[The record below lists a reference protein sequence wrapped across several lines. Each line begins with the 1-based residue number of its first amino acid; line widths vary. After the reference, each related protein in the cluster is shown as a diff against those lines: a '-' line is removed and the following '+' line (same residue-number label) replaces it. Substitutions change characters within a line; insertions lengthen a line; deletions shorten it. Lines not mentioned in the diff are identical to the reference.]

1 MIEIY
6 KKFKKFQKKIKSNNL
21 TIGAWMQISS
31 TEIADILSSNEQ
43 FDWICVDLEHGN
55 FGYEKL
61 SDIFRIIQLN
71 GKIPFARLKSCDV
84 NQAQQVLDLGAMG
97 LIIPKI
103 NNSKEINLLIDS
115 VSHPPKGFRGH
126 AFFRANMFGKYF
138 SEYNRVLKKP
148 IIIAMIETKEGL
160 NSINEI
166 LKIKQLDGIFVG
178 PYDLSASLGS
188 IGNFKSKLFIN
199 SIKKITLASKNHKK
213 ILGIHVVQNSKKD
226 LKKYISKG
234 FKFIAYSMDSV
245 ILGSLK

>member
-6 KKFKKFQKKIKSNNL
+6 KKFNRLKEKIKNNNL
-21 TIGAWMQISS
+21 SLGSWMQIPS
-31 TEIADILSSNEQ
+31 TEIADIFSSNNK

-71 GKIPFARLKSCDV
+71 GKIPFARLKSCDT
-84 NQAQQVLDLGAMG
+84 NQAQKVLDLGAMG

-103 NNSKEINLLIDS
+103 NNTKEINLIVEA
-115 VSHPPKGFRGH
+115 VSHPPKGSRGH

-138 SEYNRVLKKP
+138 FEYNKIFKTP

-160 NSINEI
+160 ESIDEI
-166 LKIKQLDGIFVG
+166 LQVKKLDGIFVG
-178 PYDLSASLGS
+178 PYDLSASLGI
-188 IGNFKSKLFIN
+188 IGDFKSKKFN
-199 SIKKITLASKNHKK
+199 YSIKKIIVSSKKYKK
-213 ILGIHVVQNSKKD
+213 TLGIHVVENSNKE
-226 LKKYISKG
+226 LKNYISKG

-245 ILGSLK
+245 ILRLQK

>member
-6 KKFKKFQKKIKSNNL
+6 KKFNRLKEKIKNNNL
-21 TIGAWMQISS
+21 SLGSWMQIPS
-31 TEIADILSSNEQ
+31 TEIADIFSSNNK

-71 GKIPFARLKSCDV
+71 GKIPFARLKSCDT
-84 NQAQQVLDLGAMG
+84 NQAQKVLDLGAMG

-103 NNSKEINLLIDS
+103 NNTKEINLIVEA
-115 VSHPPKGFRGH
+115 VSHPPKGSRGH

-138 SEYNRVLKKP
+138 FEYNKIFKTP

-160 NSINEI
+160 EWIDEI
-166 LKIKQLDGIFVG
+166 LQVKKLDGIFVG
-178 PYDLSASLGS
+178 PYDLSASLGI
-188 IGNFKSKLFIN
+188 IGDFKSKKFN
-199 SIKKITLASKNHKK
+199 YSIKKIIVSSKKYKK
-213 ILGIHVVQNSKKD
+213 TLGIHVVENSNKE
-226 LKKYISKG
+226 LKNYISKG

-245 ILGSLK
+245 ILRLQK

>member
-6 KKFKKFQKKIKSNNL
+6 KKFNKLRKKIKNNNL
-21 TIGAWMQISS
+21 TLGTWMQIPS
-31 TEIADILSSNEQ
+31 TEIADIFSSNKE
-43 FDWICVDLEHGN
+43 FDWICVDLEHGS

-84 NQAQQVLDLGAMG
+84 DQAQKVLDLGAMG
-97 LIIPKI
+97 LIIPKT
-103 NNSKEINLLIDS
+103 NNASEISQLIDS
-115 VSHPPKGFRGH
+115 VSHPPKGSRGH

-138 SEYNRVLKKP
+138 FEYNKIFKTP

-166 LKIKQLDGIFVG
+166 LQLKQLDGIFVG
-178 PYDLSASLGS
+178 PYDLSASLGK
-188 IGNFKSKLFIN
+188 IGNFKAKEFIS
-199 SIKKITLASKNHKK
+199 SIKKIIFASKKNKK
-213 ILGIHVVQNSKKD
+213 ILGIHVVQNSNKD
-226 LKKYISKG
+226 LKEYISKG

-245 ILGSLK
+245 ILRSLK